1 MDDFER
7 YGDYNEVDESPVKKK
22 SPILFMIKL
31 TAIFITLF
39 VVTIISLRVILFN
52 YYPSDFKKIYV
63 DDKLVDA
70 FHKNGGE
77 LDAVKQILRFGYDD
91 PDLGNFMSEEVI
103 LVRDIDRIQ
112 ITIRLNV
119 SSYELISEK
128 YGISKDLL
136 DSDDTFS
143 FKLFRNNLKSDTVTD
158 PTVSDVNGEYTFYNE
173 DVVGRVE
180 KVETDSFL
188 MYRYFRIIIDDVDL
202 DGVGNDDIAQWLS
215 LAIYVNGSE
224 STEPYSRLLIYE
236 NNETYSTF
244 EELEIKEGD
253 LKR

>member
-1 MDDFER
+1 MDDMER
-7 YGDYNEVDESPVKKK
+7 YGDYNEIDESPVKKK

-63 DDKLVDA
+63 DDKLTDA
-70 FHKNGGE
+70 FFANGGE
-77 LDAVKQILRFGYDD
+77 LDAVKQTLRFGYDD

-112 ITIRLNV
+112 ITIRLNT
-119 SSYELISEK
+119 SSYDHISEK

-136 DSDDTFS
+136 DSEDTFS
-143 FKLFRNNLKSDTVTD
+143 FKLFRNNVKSETSTDT
-158 PTVSDVNGEYTFYNE
+158 TVSDVDGDYTFYNG

-180 KVETDSFL
+180 RVETDSFL

-202 DGVGNDDIAQWLS
+202 DGVAGDDVAQWLS
-215 LAIYVNGSE
+215 LAIYVNGGE
-224 STEPYSRLLIYE
+224 SSEPYSRLLIYE

-244 EELEIKEGD
+244 EDIDINEGD